1 MKGQK
6 MNNFQVEFYETKDGC
21 TPVED
26 FILSLDVKM
35 QAKMIGMLELL
46 EEKGNELREPYSKY
60 LREGIFEIRCKS
72 GNNITRA
79 LYFFFYDRKIIIT
92 NVFTKKT
99 QKTPLKEIR
108 LAKARKKDYIERMD
122 AL

>member
-1 MKGQK
+1 